1 MTGKSSGQQQRR
13 AVVVGAGIA
22 GLTAAVALRRRGWQV
37 EVLEKATEVG
47 PAGSGLSLWPNGLR
61 GLDTVGVGAPVR
73 EQALSATEAGM
84 RDPSGRWLARTD
96 VSEIRDRYGDL
107 VMIHRT
113 DLFDIL
119 RGALGDESLRL
130 GAVVDSVDITDD
142 GVRVR
147 HSRGTSETDLVLGA
161 DGINSTVRALHWPY
175 TTRPAYA
182 GYTAWRSIVR
192 PRTPVTSG
200 GETIGRGNR
209 FGIAPL
215 RDGRVYFYG
224 SATVPAGTD
233 SPGGELAEL
242 RRRFADWH
250 DPIPDLLAATDPA
263 TLLRHDIYELPRLD
277 SYVRGPVALL
287 GDAAHAM
294 TPNLGQGAN
303 LAIEDAVTV
312 AALLDRHRDIET
324 ALAEYNRIRRAR
336 VEPLQ
341 RLSHRMGV
349 VLQLSG
355 MPTVL
360 LRNTI
365 MRMTPTGPALRGLA
379 PVLTWEPPDSSTL
392 GR

>member
-1 MTGKSSGQQQRR
+1 MTGESSGQQRR

-22 GLTAAVALRRRGWQV
+22 GLTAAVALRRCGWQV
-37 EVLEKATEVG
+37 EVLEKTTEVG

-61 GLDTVGVGAPVR
+61 GLDTVGVGAAVR

-96 VSEIRDRYGDL
+96 VSAIRDRYGDL

-119 RGALGDESLRL
+119 RGALGDEPLRL
-130 GAVVDSVDITDD
+130 GAAVDSVDITDD

-147 HSRGTSETDLVLGA
+147 HSLGTSEADLVVGA
-161 DGINSTVRALHWPY
+161 DGINSMVRTLHWPHAAP
-175 TTRPAYA
+175 PAYA

-192 PRTPVTSG
+192 PRTPVTAG
-200 GETIGRGNR
+200 GETVGRGDR

-224 SATVPAGTD
+224 SATVPAGSG

-242 RRRFADWH
+242 RRRFAGWH

-263 TLLRHDIYELPRLD
+263 TLLRHDIYELPRLG

-312 AALLDRHRDIET
+312 AALLDQHRDIPA
-324 ALAEYNRIRRAR
+324 ALAEYNRVRRAR

-341 RLSHRMGV
+341 RLSRRMGAALQMSWAPAV
-349 VLQLSG
+349 VI
-355 MPTVL
+355 
-360 LRNTI
+360 RDAI
-365 MRMTPTGPALRGLA
+365 MRLTPTGPALRGLA
-379 PVLTWEPPDSSTL
+379 PVLNWQPPN
-392 GR
+392 

>member
-1 MTGKSSGQQQRR
+1 MIGEPSGRQRR

-22 GLTAAVALRRRGWQV
+22 GLTAAVALRQRGWQV
-37 EVLEKATEVG
+37 EVLERAAEVG

-61 GLDTVGVGAPVR
+61 GLDTIGVGPAVR
-73 EQALSATEAGM
+73 EQSLSATEAGM

-96 VSEIRDRYGDL
+96 VSGVRDRYGDL

-119 RGALGDESLRL
+119 RGALGDEPLRL
-130 GAVVDSVDITDD
+130 GAAVDTVDITRD

-147 HSRGTSETDLVLGA
+147 HSLGTAEADLVLGA
-161 DGINSTVRALHWPY
+161 DGINSTVRALHWPDAAP
-175 TTRPAYA
+175 PAYA

-192 PRTPVTSG
+192 PRNPVSSG
-200 GETIGRGNR
+200 GETIGRGDR

-224 SATVPAGTD
+224 SASLPAGTEN
-233 SPGGELAEL
+233 PGGELTEL
-242 RRRFADWH
+242 RRRFAHWH

-277 SYVRGPVALL
+277 SYVHGPIALL

-303 LAIEDAVTV
+303 LAIEDAVTA
-312 AALLDRHRDIET
+312 AALFDRYRDIPS
-324 ALAEYNRIRRAR
+324 ALAEYDQARRAR

-341 RLSHRMGV
+341 RLSRRMGLA
-349 VLQLSG
+349 LQLSW
-355 MPTVL
+355 MPMVL

-379 PVLTWEPPDSSTL
+379 PVLAWEPPDQL
-392 GR
+392 FLDG

>member
-1 MTGKSSGQQQRR
+1 MTGESSGQQRR

-61 GLDTVGVGAPVR
+61 GLDTVGVGAAVR

-96 VSEIRDRYGDL
+96 ISGVRDRYGDL

-119 RGALGDESLRL
+119 RRALGDAPVRL
-130 GAVVDSVDITDD
+130 GAAVDAVDSTEN
-142 GVRVR
+142 GARVR
-147 HSRGTSETDLVLGA
+147 HSLGTSETDVVFGA
-161 DGINSTVRALHWPY
+161 DGINSTVRALHWPDAA
-175 TTRPAYA
+175 PPEYA

-200 GETIGRGNR
+200 GETVGRGDR

-224 SATVPAGTD
+224 SATVPAGTH

-242 RRRFADWH
+242 RRRFAGWH
-250 DPIPDLLAATDPA
+250 EPIPDLLAATDQE

-312 AALLDRHRDIET
+312 AALLDRHRDIPS
-324 ALAEYNRIRRAR
+324 ALAEYDRLRRAR

-341 RLSHRMGV
+341 RLSRRMGAALQMSWAPAV
-349 VLQLSG
+349 VI
-355 MPTVL
+355 
-360 LRNTI
+360 RDAI
-365 MRMTPTGPALRGLA
+365 MRLTPTGPALRGLA
-379 PVLTWEPPDSSTL
+379 PVLNWQPPN
-392 GR
+392 

>member
-1 MTGKSSGQQQRR
+1 MTGESSGQQRR

-37 EVLEKATEVG
+37 EVLERAGEVG

-61 GLDTVGVGAPVR
+61 GLDTVGVGPAVR

-96 VSEIRDRYGDL
+96 ISGVRDRYGDL

-119 RGALGDESLRL
+119 RDALGDEPVRL
-130 GAVVDSVDITDD
+130 GAAVDTVDISEN

-147 HSRGTSETDLVLGA
+147 HSLGTSEADLVFGA
-161 DGINSTVRALHWPY
+161 DGINSTVRALHWPDAA
-175 TTRPAYA
+175 PPVYA

-200 GETIGRGNR
+200 GETVGRGDR

-224 SATVPAGTD
+224 SATVPAGAD

-250 DPIPDLLAATDPA
+250 DPIPDLLAATDQA

-312 AALLDRHRDIET
+312 AALLDRHRDIPS
-324 ALAEYNRIRRAR
+324 ALAEYDRLRRAR

-341 RLSHRMGV
+341 RLSRRMGAALQMSWAPAV
-349 VLQLSG
+349 VI
-355 MPTVL
+355 
-360 LRNTI
+360 RDAI
-365 MRMTPTGPALRGLA
+365 MRLTPTGPALRGLA
-379 PVLTWEPPDSSTL
+379 PVLNWQPPN
-392 GR
+392 

>member
-1 MTGKSSGQQQRR
+1 MTGESSRQQHR

-22 GLTAAVALRRRGWQV
+22 GLTAAVALRQRGWQV
-37 EVLEKATEVG
+37 EVLERAGEVG

-61 GLDTVGVGAPVR
+61 GLDTVGIGAAVR

-96 VSEIRDRYGDL
+96 ISGVRDRYGDL

-113 DLFDIL
+113 DLFEIL
-119 RGALGDESLRL
+119 RDALGDEPVRL
-130 GAVVDSVDITDD
+130 GAAVDAVDITDN

-147 HSRGTSETDLVLGA
+147 HNLGTSEADLVFGA
-161 DGINSTVRALHWPY
+161 DGINSTVRALHWPGAA
-175 TTRPAYA
+175 PPEYA

-200 GETIGRGNR
+200 GETVGRGDR
-209 FGIAPL
+209 FGMAPL

-224 SATVPAGTD
+224 SATMPAGAD

-312 AALLDRHRDIET
+312 AALLDRHRDIPS
-324 ALAEYNRIRRAR
+324 ALAEYDRLRRAR

-341 RLSHRMGV
+341 RLSRWMGTALQASWAPAV
-349 VLQLSG
+349 VIRDA
-355 MPTVL
+355 V
-360 LRNTI
+360 
-365 MRMTPTGPALRGLA
+365 MRLTPTGPALRGLA
-379 PVLTWEPPDSSTL
+379 PVLNWQPPN
-392 GR
+392 

>member
-1 MTGKSSGQQQRR
+1 MTNGQQRR

-37 EVLEKATEVG
+37 EILEKATEVG

-61 GLDTVGVGAPVR
+61 GLDTVGVGAAVR
-73 EQALSATEAGM
+73 EQALSATAAGM

-113 DLFDIL
+113 DLFEIL
-119 RGALGDESLRL
+119 RGALADLPLRL
-130 GAVVDSVDITDD
+130 GAAVDAVDITGD

-147 HSRGTSETDLVLGA
+147 HSLGTSEADLVLGA
-161 DGINSTVRALHWPY
+161 DGINSTVRALHWPDAA
-175 TTRPAYA
+175 PPVYA
-182 GYTAWRSIVR
+182 GYTAWRSITR
-192 PRTPVTSG
+192 PRTPVSSG
-200 GETIGRGNR
+200 GETIGRGER

-215 RDGRVYFYG
+215 RNGRVYFYG
-224 SATVPAGTD
+224 SATMPAGTD
-233 SPGGELAEL
+233 SPGGELTEL

-277 SYVRGPVALL
+277 SYIRGPIALL

-303 LAIEDAVTV
+303 LAIEDAVTA
-312 AALLDRHRDIET
+312 AALLDRSRDILSG
-324 ALAEYNRIRRAR
+324 LAEYDRVRRAR

-341 RLSHRMGV
+341 RLSRRMGV
-349 VLQLSG
+349 ALQLSG
-355 MPTVL
+355 MPAVL

-379 PVLTWEPPDSSTL
+379 PILNWQPPIPSAF
-392 GR
+392 GE

>member
-1 MTGKSSGQQQRR
+1 MTGELSGQHRR

-22 GLTAAVALRRRGWQV
+22 GLTAAVALRQRGWQV
-37 EVLEKATEVG
+37 EVLERAGEVG

-61 GLDTVGVGAPVR
+61 GLDTVGVGPAVR

-96 VSEIRDRYGDL
+96 ISGVRDRYGDL

-113 DLFDIL
+113 DLFEIL
-119 RGALGDESLRL
+119 RDALGDEPVRL
-130 GAVVDSVDITDD
+130 GAAVDTVDISEN

-147 HSRGTSETDLVLGA
+147 HSLGTSEADLVFGA
-161 DGINSTVRALHWPY
+161 DGINSTVRALHWPDAA
-175 TTRPAYA
+175 PPVYA

-200 GETIGRGNR
+200 GETVGRGDR

-224 SATVPAGTD
+224 SATVPAGAD

-250 DPIPDLLAATDPA
+250 DPIPDLLAATDQA

-312 AALLDRHRDIET
+312 AALLDRHRDIPS
-324 ALAEYNRIRRAR
+324 ALAEYDRLRRAR

-341 RLSHRMGV
+341 RLSRRMGAALQMSWAPAV
-349 VLQLSG
+349 VI
-355 MPTVL
+355 
-360 LRNTI
+360 RDAI
-365 MRMTPTGPALRGLA
+365 MRLTPTGPALRGLA
-379 PVLTWEPPDSSTL
+379 PVLNWQPPN
-392 GR
+392 

>member
-1 MTGKSSGQQQRR
+1 MTGESSGQQRR

-22 GLTAAVALRRRGWQV
+22 GLTAAVALRQRGWRV
-37 EVLEKATEVG
+37 EVLERATEVG

-61 GLDTVGVGAPVR
+61 GLDTVGIGAAVR

-96 VSEIRDRYGDL
+96 VSGIRDRYGDL

-119 RGALGDESLRL
+119 RGELGDTPLRL
-130 GAVVDSVDITDD
+130 GAVVDAVDITGD
-142 GVRVR
+142 GVRIR
-147 HSRGTSETDLVLGA
+147 HSLGTSEADLVFGA
-161 DGINSTVRALHWPY
+161 DGINSTVRSLYWPDAAP
-175 TTRPAYA
+175 PAYA

-200 GETIGRGNR
+200 GETIGRGER

-224 SATVPAGTD
+224 SATMPAGTD
-233 SPGGELAEL
+233 SPGGELTEF
-242 RRRFADWH
+242 RRRFAGWH

-263 TLLRHDIYELPRLD
+263 ALLRHDIYELPPLAG
-277 SYVRGPVALL
+277 YIRGPIALL

-312 AALLDRHRDIET
+312 AALLDRYRDIPS
-324 ALAEYNRIRRAR
+324 ALAEYDRVRRAR
-336 VEPLQ
+336 VAPLQ
-341 RLSHRMGV
+341 RLSRRMGSA
-349 VLQLSG
+349 LQLSG
-355 MPTVL
+355 TPAVL
-360 LRNTI
+360 LRNMM
-365 MRMTPTGPALRGLA
+365 MRMAPTGPALRGLA

-392 GR
+392 GG